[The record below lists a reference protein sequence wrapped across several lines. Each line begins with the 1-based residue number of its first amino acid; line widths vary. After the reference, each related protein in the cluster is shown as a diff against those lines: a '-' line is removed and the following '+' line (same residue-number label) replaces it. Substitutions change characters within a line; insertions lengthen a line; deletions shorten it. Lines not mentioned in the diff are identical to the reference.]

1 MDPMFHSKVNL
12 LGRST
17 RSKEPN
23 YNFYYLLGV
32 FLSAEGPQ
40 DKDIV
45 CKRQERMSKL
55 QRTCVK
61 EPKDDSFGLRW
72 RRRSNIMLSQRGK
85 D

>member
-1 MDPMFHSKVNL
+1 MYGEETNMNPMFHSKVNL

-45 CKRQERMSKL
+45 
-55 QRTCVK
+55 
-61 EPKDDSFGLRW
+61 
-72 RRRSNIMLSQRGK
+72 
-85 D
+85 